1 VKVHF
6 TRAKGKDN
14 YKVKMMLE
22 GAELKNKEK
31 KPNRI
36 AKWKQ
41 GKPNRIMIQRVNNG
55 IKMEE

>member
-6 TRAKGKDN
+6 SKGKEKDID
-14 YKVKMMLE
+14 KVKMMLE

-36 AKWKQ
+36 
-41 GKPNRIMIQRVNNG
+41 V
-55 IKMEE
+55 E